1 MPAVTSRIS
10 LSLPF
15 LPEAIP
21 ARSRSL
27 TRHAE
32 SGLDD
37 VDVGMAFAGG
47 EDWALAE
54 AYGRWSGMVHTLSL
68 RALGDRTDAEDVTQ
82 QVFIRAWQSRDRFD
96 CKRGSLAS
104 WLVGITKHAIA
115 DRFGARDRDRRL
127 AERTAVFAASPP
139 GLRYESDQLA
149 DSIVVQSGV
158 AQLGQPQRDILTL
171 AFYEQLTHDE
181 IAARLDLPL
190 GTVKSHIRR
199 SLRRLR
205 DHLEVSDAAP

>member
-1 MPAVTSRIS
+1 
-10 LSLPF
+10 
-15 LPEAIP
+15 
-21 ARSRSL
+21 
-27 TRHAE
+27 
-32 SGLDD
+32 
-37 VDVGMAFAGG
+37 MAFAGG

-139 GLRYESDQLA
+139 RSRHESDQLA

>member
-1 MPAVTSRIS
+1 
-10 LSLPF
+10 
-15 LPEAIP
+15 
-21 ARSRSL
+21 
-27 TRHAE
+27 
-32 SGLDD
+32 
-37 VDVGMAFAGG
+37 
-47 EDWALAE
+47 
-54 AYGRWSGMVHTLSL
+54 
-68 RALGDRTDAEDVTQ
+68 
-82 QVFIRAWQSRDRFD
+82 
-96 CKRGSLAS
+96 
-104 WLVGITKHAIA
+104 
-115 DRFGARDRDRRL
+115 
-127 AERTAVFAASPP
+127 VFAASPP
-139 GLRYESDQLA
+139 GSRYESDQLA

>member
-1 MPAVTSRIS
+1 
-10 LSLPF
+10 
-15 LPEAIP
+15 
-21 ARSRSL
+21 
-27 TRHAE
+27 
-32 SGLDD
+32 
-37 VDVGMAFAGG
+37 MAFAGG

-127 AERTAVFAASPP
+127 AERTAVFAASPS
-139 GLRYESDQLA
+139 GSRYESDQLA

>member
-1 MPAVTSRIS
+1 
-10 LSLPF
+10 
-15 LPEAIP
+15 
-21 ARSRSL
+21 L
-27 TRHAE
+27 TGHAE
-32 SGLDD
+32 SALDD
-37 VDVGMAFAGG
+37 FDVGVAFANG

-54 AYGRWSGMVHTLSL
+54 AFRRWSAMVHTLSL

-82 QVFIRAWQSRDRFD
+82 QVFIKAWQSRDRYD

-115 DRFGARDRDRRL
+115 DRFGARDRERRL
-127 AERTAVFAASPP
+127 AERTATLAAPP
-139 GLRYESDQLA
+139 SASHHESDQIA
-149 DSIVVQSGV
+149 DSIVVNSGV

-171 AFYEQLTHDE
+171 AFYEELTHDQ
-181 IAARLDLPL
+181 IAARLDMPL

>member
-1 MPAVTSRIS
+1 M
-10 LSLPF
+10 
-15 LPEAIP
+15 
-21 ARSRSL
+21 

-115 DRFGARDRDRRL
+115 DRFGARERDRRL
-127 AERTAVFAASPP
+127 AERTALFAASPP
-139 GLRYESDQLA
+139 RSRHESDQLA